1 MPVTRQT
8 IAIIESRS
16 TIGAAIAR
24 GVSTGNYR
32 ILLVNPDKKNERL
45 VDELRSTHPEADV
58 EMLDCSHTGCWEAD
72 TIVVSVPADEWEGIS
87 QKIEEVSTQ
96 KVVLGTVN
104 NAEQIPADLDLQK
117 SLPYS
122 KVVEVVETDPERS
135 ELVPPE
141 PSDLVNP
148 IGSGTNSP
156 TGSGTNDSG
165 TNGTGTNSSDTNCST
180 GSIANGARV
189 LELRSVHDDALETA
203 TRLLNAAGFKTIQTK
218 PSNS

>member
-104 NAEQIPADLDLQK
+104 NAE
-117 SLPYS
+117 
-122 KVVEVVETDPERS
+122 RS
-135 ELVPPE
+135 EEHTSELQSRGHLV
-141 PSDLVNP
+141 
-148 IGSGTNSP
+148 
-156 TGSGTNDSG
+156 
-165 TNGTGTNSSDTNCST
+165 C
-180 GSIANGARV
+180 
-189 LELRSVHDDALETA
+189 
-203 TRLLNAAGFKTIQTK
+203 RLLLEKKKNTR
-218 PSNS
+218 